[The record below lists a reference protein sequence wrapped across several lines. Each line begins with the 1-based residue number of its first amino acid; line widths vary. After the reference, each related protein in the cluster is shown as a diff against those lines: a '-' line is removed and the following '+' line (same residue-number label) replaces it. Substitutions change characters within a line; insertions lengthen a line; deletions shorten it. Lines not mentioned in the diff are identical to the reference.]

1 MRWKKQRLTVRNG
14 KHQPTKMLR
23 WWWYLGHSDAVHLFF
38 CFFNLFFCWIDF
50 VWIVLIWTWAKKNI
64 WWMIEIS
71 KRWTFRWYLQV
82 FILWVLRSIVWYSS
96 FILKDLS
103 AGFQPHRYA
112 WNGESVTML
121 TTWTVCVHLLD
132 VVCPNTSLQASYV
145 LQRTAGVCC
154 SILGQTWMSQTY
166 GLQIHGFSKQNMQ
179 KTFGIY
185 FLSHFET

>member
-23 WWWYLGHSDAVHLFF
+23 WWWYLGHSDAVQLLFLF
-38 CFFNLFFCWIDF
+38 LICFFVELILFESFWF
-50 VWIVLIWTWAKKNI
+50 ERANKVI
-64 WWMIEIS
+64 WWMIETSNDGLSGDIAGRHNVS
-71 KRWTFRWYLQV
+71 LEIKP
-82 FILWVLRSIVWYSS
+82 S

-132 VVCPNTSLQASYV
+132 VVCPNTSLQALYV
-145 LQRTAGVCC
+145 LQRT
-154 SILGQTWMSQTY
+154 LGQTWMSQNY

-179 KTFGIY
+179 KTFGLF
-185 FLSHFET
+185 FLS